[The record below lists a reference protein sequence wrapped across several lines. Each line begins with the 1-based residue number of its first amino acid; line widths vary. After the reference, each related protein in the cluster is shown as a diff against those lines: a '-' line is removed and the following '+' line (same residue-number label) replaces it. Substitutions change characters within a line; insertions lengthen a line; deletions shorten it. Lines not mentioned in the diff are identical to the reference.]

1 MEKGNLSIHSENIL
15 PIIKKW
21 LYADMD
27 IFAREL
33 VSNGVDAITKLKK
46 LVEFGEA
53 ANIKPEEK
61 YAVRVVIDKT
71 NKRIRFE
78 DNGIGMTADEIKEYI
93 NQIAFSGANVFMEK
107 YKDLAEGEFI
117 GHFGLG
123 FYSAFMVADTVQID
137 TLSFRE
143 KAEAVRWSC
152 DGGIEYEME
161 PGDRTERG
169 TTITLY
175 VNESGEEFLEEY
187 KLRGILTKYCGFVP
201 VPIFLETLKEEDKDE
216 PIDVS
221 GDEILDS
228 TDDETDDE
236 TDDSMDD
243 ETDDSPEDETDEMD
257 DSPDSPKEAK
267 ETPVNDISPL
277 WLKAANDC
285 TDDEY
290 KAFYRKVFSDFNEPL
305 FWIHLN
311 MDYPFRLK
319 GILYFPKLKHDLEY
333 IEGQVK
339 LYNNQVFVADNIKE
353 VIPEYLLLLKGVM
366 DCPDLPLN
374 VSRSFLQND
383 ANVKKMSGY
392 ISRKVADKLN
402 SLFKKDRDTYNGY
415 WDDIAP
421 FIKYGCIKERDFYE
435 KIKDSVLY
443 KTTNGDYKNLA
454 EFTEGMEEGKKTVFY
469 VSNEQVQSQYIRM
482 FKEQSQQAVLLS
494 TNLDAPFISY
504 LESYETGIKF
514 NRIDADLTDALK
526 DKESDIKGE
535 EKQYEDLQTQFRKI
549 LNDEKLKVEVQA
561 LKSEGISSVILLSEQ
576 SRRMQEMSKM
586 FGGMNMPGMFQDE
599 LTLVLNRN
607 HNLVNILLTIK
618 DEADK
623 KDAVDLIARHLYD
636 LAMLSH
642 KPLPTE
648 QMTAFIERSNKLLE
662 MVTQKGG

>member
-46 LVEFGEA
+46 LAAFGEA
-53 ANIKPEEK
+53 AHIPQDET
-61 YAVRVVIDKT
+61 YAVRVIVDKP
-71 NKRIRFE
+71 NKLIRFE

-93 NQIAFSGANVFMEK
+93 NQIAFSGANAFMEK
-107 YKDLAEGEFI
+107 YKDLTEGDFI

-123 FYSAFMVADTVQID
+123 FYSAFMVADTVEID
-137 TLSFRE
+137 TLSY
-143 KAEAVRWSC
+143 AEGAEPVRWRC

-161 PGDRTERG
+161 AGDRTERG
-169 TTITLY
+169 TTITLH

-187 KLRGILTKYCGFVP
+187 KLRGILIKYCGFVP
-201 VPIFLETLKEEDKDE
+201 VPIFISSVKEEEINEGDDIIDAPSDE
-216 PIDVS
+216 PSDTADDD
-221 GDEILDS
+221 GDKPDPKA
-228 TDDETDDE
+228 ET
-236 TDDSMDD
+236 
-243 ETDDSPEDETDEMD
+243 
-257 DSPDSPKEAK
+257 K
-267 ETPVNDISPL
+267 ETPLNDTSPL
-277 WLKAANDC
+277 WLKAANEC

-339 LYNNQVFVADNIKE
+339 LYNNQVYVADNIKE

-402 SLFKKDRDTYNGY
+402 SLCSKDRDTYNGY

-421 FIKYGCIKERDFYE
+421 FIKYGCIKERDFYD
-435 KIKDSVLY
+435 KIKASVLY
-443 KTTNGDYKNLA
+443 KTTNGEYKTLA

-482 FKEQSQQAVLLS
+482 FKEQGQQAVLLG

-504 LESYETGIKF
+504 LEMYEPEIKF
-514 NRIDADLTDALK
+514 NRIDADLTEALK
-526 DKESDIKGE
+526 DTEAAKETEGE
-535 EKQYEDLQTQFRKI
+535 TKQYEDLQAQFRKI
-549 LNDEKLKVEVQA
+549 LGDEKLKVEVQP
-561 LKSEGISSVILLSEQ
+561 LKSEGVSSVILLSEQ

-586 FGGMNMPGMFQDE
+586 FGGGMAMPGMFQDE

-607 HNLVNILLTIK
+607 HNLVKILLVIK
-618 DEADK
+618 DEADRAS
-623 KDAVDLIARHLYD
+623 DVDLMARHLYD

-662 MVTQKGG
+662 IAAGNKE

>member
-1 MEKGNLSIHSENIL
+1 LEN
-15 PIIKKW
+15 
-21 LYADMD
+21 A
-27 IFAREL
+27 
-33 VSNGVDAITKLKK
+33 
-46 LVEFGEA
+46 EA
-53 ANIKPEEK
+53 AHW
-61 YAVRVVIDKT
+61 
-71 NKRIRFE
+71 
-78 DNGIGMTADEIKEYI
+78 
-93 NQIAFSGANVFMEK
+93 Q
-107 YKDLAEGEFI
+107 
-117 GHFGLG
+117 
-123 FYSAFMVADTVQID
+123 
-137 TLSFRE
+137 
-143 KAEAVRWSC
+143 C
-152 DGGIEYEME
+152 DGGIEYEMR
-161 PGDRTERG
+161 PGTRTERG
-169 TTITLY
+169 TAITLY

-187 KLRGILTKYCGFVP
+187 KLRNILMKYCGFVP
-201 VPIFLETLKEEDKDE
+201 VPIYIEAIKEKDANDT
-216 PIDVS
+216 DVIEVDDNES
-221 GDEILDS
+221 SDS
-228 TDDETDDE
+228 
-236 TDDSMDD
+236 
-243 ETDDSPEDETDEMD
+243 
-257 DSPDSPKEAK
+257 EAEVK
-267 ETPVNDISPL
+267 ETPINDVNPL
-277 WLKAANDC
+277 WLKPANEC
-285 TDDEY
+285 TDEEY
-290 KAFYRKVFSDFNEPL
+290 KAFYRKVFTDFNEPL

-339 LYNNQVFVADNIKE
+339 LYNNQVYVADNIKE

-421 FIKYGCIKERDFYE
+421 FIKYGCIKERDFYD
-435 KIKDSVLY
+435 KIKESVLY
-443 KTTNGDYKNLA
+443 KTTDGEYKSLT

-482 FKEQSQQAVLLS
+482 FKEQGLQAVLLS

-504 LESYETGIKF
+504 LEMYEPEVKF

-526 DKESDIKGE
+526 DADAKVEGE

-549 LNDEKLKVEVQA
+549 LGDEKLKVDVQP
-561 LKSEGISSVILLSEQ
+561 LKSEGVSSVILLSEQ

-586 FGGMNMPGMFQDE
+586 FGGGMNMPGMFQDE

-607 HNLVNILLTIK
+607 HSLVNILLVIK
-618 DEADK
+618 DEESRAED
-623 KDAVDLIARHLYD
+623 VDLIARHLYD

-662 MVTQKGG
+662 MAAGNKG